1 MENNIFTLF
10 IIIVFFPSS
19 IISSNTT
26 SSSSTF
32 YTFPSSFIWGLS
44 QDAYQFEGSIATSFS
59 GEIASSLHTWC
70 EYNLGQVNGY
80 KLCADV
86 GSGFYQHALDDVELL
101 SSLGQKNINLEIA
114 WSRIFP
120 DGVTPDEIALER
132 YSSII
137 DSLLANQIT
146 PWVSLVVLDLPQVFV
161 HKFGGWIGR
170 SMIDAYTSF
179 ATFVFTR
186 FGNRVTHW
194 FSFHEPNSICA
205 SYPTGGRF
213 VGPRPNVNDSSIQ
226 DPPRDHY
233 QCIYHVMLSHASAAS
248 VLRSLYPNST
258 LSIISDSAYL
268 IPNTTSSED
277 IAASERYLIWHLGSY
292 FEPLITGDWPPE
304 MRAADPS
311 GVRLPFF
318 SPDESKLMKNSVAYL
333 GLDFY
338 TTMLVSSSSPNNCP
352 PNSTDGFE
360 SDLCVTIFCGNDK
373 RCPPNPNPNPH
384 MSWLHYEPIG
394 LRKTLSWMSKRWPT
408 LPLLIAENGVGL
420 DGGSN
425 GDPTSSGDFLI
436 DTNDQAK
443 IYVLSGFWE
452 QAWLSINEDNVDLRG
467 IFVWSFLDNLEWDS
481 GYSAHF
487 GLVHVNHSRVD
498 LQRTPKLSALW
509 YQKVIQENGFEMP
522 SRLA

>member
-1 MENNIFTLF
+1 
-10 IIIVFFPSS
+10 
-19 IISSNTT
+19 
-26 SSSSTF
+26 
-32 YTFPSSFIWGLS
+32 
-44 QDAYQFEGSIATSFS
+44 
-59 GEIASSLHTWC
+59 
-70 EYNLGQVNGY
+70 
-80 KLCADV
+80 
-86 GSGFYQHALDDVELL
+86 
-101 SSLGQKNINLEIA
+101 
-114 WSRIFP
+114 
-120 DGVTPDEIALER
+120 
-132 YSSII
+132 
-137 DSLLANQIT
+137 
-146 PWVSLVVLDLPQVFV
+146 
-161 HKFGGWIGR
+161 
-170 SMIDAYTSF
+170 
-179 ATFVFTR
+179 
-186 FGNRVTHW
+186 
-194 FSFHEPNSICA
+194 
-205 SYPTGGRF
+205 
-213 VGPRPNVNDSSIQ
+213 
-226 DPPRDHY
+226 
-233 QCIYHVMLSHASAAS
+233 MLSHASAAS

-384 MSWLHYEPIG
+384 MSWLHYEPTG

-443 IYVLSGFWE
+443 IDVLSGFWE